1 LAGLTHLKLKKPKH
15 YPQKWVV
22 DVQSVGAGEKALVY
36 LGRYLYRGVIQE
48 KDILSVK
55 DGKVTFRYLESKTKQ
70 YKTITLTGIQFLWR
84 VLQHVLPK
92 GFRRARSYGFLH
104 PNSKHIIRL
113 VQLILKFN
121 PLKWLP
127 KKKPITDIKCRCC
140 GAAMHIVQTRIKR
153 SVLMTPT

>member
-1 LAGLTHLKLKKPKH
+1 MN
-15 YPQKWVV
+15 
-22 DVQSVGAGEKALVY
+22 VQSVGAGDKALIY

-48 KDILSVK
+48 KDILSVNN
-55 DGKVTFRYLESKTKQ
+55 GKVTFRYLESKTKK
-70 YKTITLTGIQFLWR
+70 YKTITLSGIQFLWR

-121 PLKWLP
+121 PLKWTP
-127 KKKPITDIKCRCC
+127 KKKIRKSIKCRCC
-140 GAAMHIVQTRIKR
+140 GEPMHIIQTRIKR
-153 SVLMTPT
+153 NILMTPT